1 MVQYF
6 PYLLLLMVAIMLL
19 IMFANRLKVAYPILL
34 VLGGLAISF
43 IPNVPTITLNPD
55 LVLIIFLPPLLY
67 ADVFSL
73 SLKEMWKWR
82 RIIFSFAFIV
92 VFITAAAVAWVANMV
107 FPGFSLA
114 LGFLLGGVIGS
125 TDAVSAS
132 TIMKFVKV
140 PKRISTI
147 IESESL
153 LNDASSLIV
162 FRFAALVVTTGQLVW
177 TDIALNF
184 LWVVIG
190 GTLIGLAV
198 AWVMRKLHKY
208 LPTDANMDVILTFIV
223 PYIMYIVANE
233 VGASGVLAVVAGGM
247 YMSFHLTSILAAST
261 SNKGWAVWDI
271 LGFVL
276 NGLAFML
283 IGLAL
288 PEVLIG
294 IEAEGMSLATATNY
308 GLLITGVVVG
318 VRLLSSYG
326 ALLITQVM
334 KHFITV
340 ADRRNPGFRLPLVLG
355 WAGMRGVL
363 SLAVALSIPLTLEN
377 GEPFPH
383 RSLILYITFIV
394 ILATLL
400 VQGLSLPALIR

>member
-19 IMFANRLKVAYPILL
+19 IMLANRLKVAYPILL
-34 VLGGLAISF
+34 VLGGLAISL
-43 IPNVPTITLNPD
+43 IPNMPAITLNPD

-67 ADVFSL
+67 TDVFSL

-82 RIIFSFAFIV
+82 RIIFSLAFIV

-140 PKRISTI
+140 PKRISTL

-198 AWVMRKLHKY
+198 AWVMRKLNKFF
-208 LPTDANMDVILTFIV
+208 PTDANMDIILTFIT

-233 VGASGVLAVVAGGM
+233 MGVSGVLAVVAGGM
-247 YMSFHLTSILAAST
+247 YMSLHITSILAAST
-261 SNKGWAVWDI
+261 YNKAVAVWDI

-288 PEVLIG
+288 PDVLEG
-294 IEAEGMSLATATNY
+294 IEAEGISLATATNY

-334 KHFITV
+334 KHFIAV

-363 SLAVALSIPLTLEN
+363 SLAVAFLFL
-377 GEPFPH
+377 
-383 RSLILYITFIV
+383 
-394 ILATLL
+394 
-400 VQGLSLPALIR
+400 